1 MRWRP
6 RLWHRWF
13 LLAAGMGLAIVLAML
28 ALQEHAFRHG
38 LLAHAN
44 RLEQARLPPIAE
56 AAAAEYQ
63 RAGGWSTLAG
73 RPRRWMELL
82 GSVLGERSRPADLDP
97 FGGPR
102 PPRDRPPFGRH
113 PRDDGPPDRRPPGP
127 PFGLPSRL
135 SLLDADG
142 HPVAGPPPRP
152 DATRL
157 PITLDDRTVG
167 FLALAPMPQ
176 LQQAA
181 DLDFAREQR
190 QRALWVALP
199 LLAAT
204 LLAALLLSRMLTR
217 RIDAL
222 AAASRALAAGDDA
235 ARVADLGRDELGE
248 LGRDFNRM
256 AESLQQ
262 SRQARDRWIADISHE
277 LRTPLTVLQG
287 ELQALQD
294 GIRPLDAEALDSLAA
309 EAAQLARQVDDLYAL
324 ALSDRGGLAYRFD
337 ACDLA
342 ALIGALAARHAGA
355 FERAGLTLLTR
366 LPEHAPHPRIDPA
379 RLEQLV
385 GNLLSNALRHTDTG
399 GRVELQL
406 AADSEGWRLQLD
418 DSAPAVDPAELPKL
432 LDRHYRGS
440 SARGDGAGLGLA
452 ICRNI
457 AEAHGGTL
465 SLAASPLG
473 GLRVT
478 LTLPQPGARP

>member
-13 LLAAGMGLAIVLAML
+13 LLTAGMGLAIVLAML
-28 ALQEHAFRHG
+28 ALQEHAFRNG

-44 RLEQARLPPIAE
+44 RLEQARLPAIAE

-63 RAGGWSTLAG
+63 RAGGWSTLSG
-73 RPRRWMELL
+73 RPRRWLELL
-82 GSVLGERSRPADLDP
+82 ESTLGDRSRPGVDP

-102 PPRDRPPFGRH
+102 PPRDSPPFGRH

-127 PFGLPSRL
+127 PFSLPNRL

-152 DATRL
+152 KATRL
-157 PITLDDRTVG
+157 PITLDGRTIG

-190 QRALWVALP
+190 LRALWLAAP

-222 AAASRALAAGDDA
+222 AEASRALAAGDDA
-235 ARVADLGRDELGE
+235 TRVADLGRDELGE

-294 GIRPLDAEALDSLAA
+294 GIRPLDADALDSLAA
-309 EAAQLARQVDDLYAL
+309 EAAQLARQVEDLYAL
-324 ALSDRGGLAYRFD
+324 ALSDRGGLAYRFEP
-337 ACDLA
+337 CDLA
-342 ALIGALAARHAGA
+342 ALIGGLVARHAGA
-355 FERAGLTLLTR
+355 FERAGLTLVTR
-366 LPEHAPHPRIDPA
+366 LCERALHPRIDPA

-385 GNLLSNALRHTDTG
+385 GNLLSNALRHTDCG
-399 GRVELQL
+399 GRVELDL
-406 AADSEGWRLQLD
+406 NAGADGWHLQLD
-418 DSAPAVDPAELPKL
+418 DSAPAVDPIELPKL
-432 LDRHYRGS
+432 LDRHYRGR

-465 SLAASPLG
+465 RLAASPLG
-473 GLRVT
+473 GLSVR
-478 LTLPQPGARP
+478 LDLPLPGART

>member
-13 LLAAGMGLAIVLAML
+13 LLAASMGLAIVLAML

-56 AAAAEYQ
+56 AAAAEYR
-63 RAGGWSTLAG
+63 RAGGWSTLTG
-73 RPRRWMELL
+73 RPRRWIELQGQAL
-82 GSVLGERSRPADLDP
+82 GDHPHPDTDRR
-97 FGGPR
+97 GGPR
-102 PPRDRPPFGRH
+102 PPAHERPPFGHR
-113 PRDDGPPDRRPPGP
+113 PFDDRPMDRRPPGP
-127 PFGLPSRL
+127 PFGLQSRL

-152 DATRL
+152 NATRL

-324 ALSDRGGLAYRFD
+324 ALSDRGGLAYRYEP
-337 ACDLA
+337 CDLA
-342 ALIGALAARHAGA
+342 ALVGALAARHAGA
-355 FERAGLTLLTR
+355 FERAGLTLVAT
-366 LPEHAPHPRIDPA
+366 LPEHATHPRIDPA

-406 AADSEGWRLQLD
+406 EADASGWCLQLD

-465 SLAASPLG
+465 RLAASPLG

>member
-13 LLAAGMGLAIVLAML
+13 LLSAGMGLAIVLAML

-63 RAGGWSTLAG
+63 RAGGWSALAG
-73 RPRRWMELL
+73 RPRRWMDLL
-82 GSVLGERSRPADLDP
+82 GQTLGDRALPD
-97 FGGPR
+97 GGPR
-102 PPRDRPPFGRH
+102 PPPDRRPHGR
-113 PRDDGPPDRRPPGP
+113 PDDRPPDRRPPGP
-127 PFGLPSRL
+127 LFGLPSRL

-142 HPVAGPPPRP
+142 HPVAGPPPKP
-152 DATRL
+152 AATRF
-157 PITLDDRTVG
+157 PVTLEGRTIG

-190 QRALWVALP
+190 RRALWVAAP

-294 GIRPLDAEALDSLAA
+294 GIRPLDAAALDSLAA
-309 EAAQLARQVDDLYAL
+309 ETAQLARQVDDLYAL
-324 ALSDRGGLAYRFD
+324 ALSDRGGLAYRFEP
-337 ACDLA
+337 CDLA
-342 ALIGALAARHAGA
+342 ALIGGLVARHAGA
-355 FERAGLTLLTR
+355 FERAGLTLAAT

-385 GNLLSNALRHTDTG
+385 GNLLSNALRHTDAG
-399 GRVELQL
+399 GRVELRL
-406 AADSEGWRLQLD
+406 AAQADGWRLQLD

-432 LDRHYRGS
+432 LDRHYRAR

-457 AEAHGGTL
+457 AEAHGGAL
-465 SLAASPLG
+465 ALAASPLG
-473 GLRVT
+473 GLSVR
-478 LTLPQPGARP
+478 LDLPLPGARP

>member
-1 MRWRP
+1 MRWRS

-13 LLAAGMGLAIVLAML
+13 LLSAGMGLAIVLAML

-44 RLEQARLPPIAE
+44 RLEQARLPSIAE
-56 AAAAEYQ
+56 AAAAEY
-63 RAGGWSTLAG
+63 RRYGGWSSLA
-73 RPRRWMELL
+73 REPRRWPQLIHTQDR
-82 GSVLGERSRPADLDP
+82 VLRDA
-97 FGGPR
+97 PR
-102 PPRDRPPFGRH
+102 PPPPGEGRRPG
-113 PRDDGPPDRRPPGP
+113 PPGP
-127 PFGLPSRL
+127 PFGLPARL

-152 DATRL
+152 HATRL
-157 PITLDDRTVG
+157 PITLDGKTVG
-167 FLALAPMPQ
+167 VLALAPMPQ

-190 QRALWVALP
+190 QRALWVAVP

-222 AAASRALAAGDDA
+222 AVTSRALAAGDDA

-262 SRQARDRWIADISHE
+262 SRQARDRWIAEISHE

-294 GIRPLDAEALDSLAA
+294 GIRPLDAAALDSLAA
-309 EAAQLARQVDDLYAL
+309 EAAQLARQVEDLYAL
-324 ALSDRGGLAYRFD
+324 ALSDRGGLAYRYQS
-337 ACDLA
+337 CDLA
-342 ALIGALAARHAGA
+342 ALIGALSARHAGA

-366 LPEHAPHPRIDPA
+366 LPAQALHPRIDPA

-385 GNLLSNALRHTDTG
+385 GNLLSNTLRHTDRG
-399 GRVELQL
+399 GRAELQL
-406 AADSEGWRLQLD
+406 GADSDGWRLQLD
-418 DSAPAVDPAELPKL
+418 DSAPAVNPAELPKL
-432 LDRHYRGS
+432 LDRHYRGQ

-457 AEAHGGTL
+457 AEAHGGHL

-478 LTLPQPGARP
+478 LTLPQPGARA

>member
-1 MRWRP
+1 
-6 RLWHRWF
+6 
-13 LLAAGMGLAIVLAML
+13 
-28 ALQEHAFRHG
+28 
-38 LLAHAN
+38 
-44 RLEQARLPPIAE
+44 
-56 AAAAEYQ
+56 
-63 RAGGWSTLAG
+63 
-73 RPRRWMELL
+73 
-82 GSVLGERSRPADLDP
+82 
-97 FGGPR
+97 
-102 PPRDRPPFGRH
+102 
-113 PRDDGPPDRRPPGP
+113 
-127 PFGLPSRL
+127 
-135 SLLDADG
+135 
-142 HPVAGPPPRP
+142 VA
-152 DATRL
+152 
-157 PITLDDRTVG
+157 V
-167 FLALAPMPQ
+167 
-176 LQQAA
+176 
-181 DLDFAREQR
+181 
-190 QRALWVALP
+190 P

-294 GIRPLDAEALDSLAA
+294 GIRPLDADALDSLAA
-309 EAAQLARQVDDLYAL
+309 EAAQLARQVEDLYAL

-355 FERAGLTLLTR
+355 FERAGLTLRTH
-366 LPEHAPHPRIDPA
+366 LPEQALHPRIDPA

-385 GNLLSNALRHTDTG
+385 GNLLSNALRHTDRG

-406 AADSEGWRLQLD
+406 GADSAGWRLQLD

-432 LDRHYRGS
+432 LDRHYRGQ

-457 AEAHGGTL
+457 AEAHGGHL

-478 LTLPQPGARP
+478 LTLPQPGARA

>member
-1 MRWRP
+1 MRWRA

-13 LLAAGMGLAIVLAML
+13 LLSAGMGLAIVLAML
-28 ALQEHAFRHG
+28 ALQEQAFRHG

-44 RLEQARLPPIAE
+44 RLEQARLPSIAE
-56 AAAAEYQ
+56 AAAAEY
-63 RAGGWSTLAG
+63 RREGGWSTLA
-73 RPRRWMELL
+73 REPRRWPQLIHGQDRYL
-82 GSVLGERSRPADLDP
+82 PDP
-97 FGGPR
+97 PRR
-102 PPRDRPPFGRH
+102 PPPGEARRPG
-113 PRDDGPPDRRPPGP
+113 PPGP
-127 PFGLPSRL
+127 PFGLPHRL

-142 HPVAGPPPRP
+142 HPVVGPPPRSE
-152 DATRL
+152 ATRL
-157 PITLDDRTVG
+157 PILLDGRTVG
-167 FLALAPMPQ
+167 FLSLAPMPR

-190 QRALWVALP
+190 RRALWVALP
-199 LLAAT
+199 LLVAT

-294 GIRPLDAEALDSLAA
+294 GIRPLDAAALESLAA

-324 ALSDRGGLAYRFD
+324 ALSDRGGLAYRFEG
-337 ACDLA
+337 CDLA
-342 ALIGALAARHAGA
+342 GLIGGLVARHAGA
-355 FERAGLTLLTR
+355 FARAGLTLVAT

-379 RLEQLV
+379 RLEQLI
-385 GNLLSNALRHTDTG
+385 GNLLSNSLRHTDSG
-399 GRVELQL
+399 GRVELRL
-406 AADSEGWRLQLD
+406 DASPGGWRLQLD
-418 DSAPAVDPAELPKL
+418 DSAPAVDPTELPKL
-432 LDRHYRGS
+432 LERHYRGNR
-440 SARGDGAGLGLA
+440 ARGDGAGLGLA
-452 ICRNI
+452 IGRNI

-478 LTLPQPGARP
+478 LDLPPPGARP